1 MICRLTDAMNDPLQD
16 NGIEIISETVT
27 PTNIKDNSSTVLN
40 QAVKRKLRQQFP
52 SLEMAGKKI
61 KVVSSQGGNI
71 DPSRMKIVRIS
82 RVPLK
87 SVPESS
93 VRHFSGRQN
102 NNDSTSDK
110 ENRSPGVSM
119 KVTDRIGL
127 LRSSDLSFFSV
138 SSHEGQVS
146 SEPRPDQQRICHSSS
161 LDLLSLSSDENDDR
175 ASDRSLSDT
184 LGSSNNN
191 NSQRSPEERLDR
203 DANRSPED
211 AEITPDL
218 DIYHP
223 LDAIKARLAENNLC
237 SESFMN
243 TCRDLNMNWIRLD
256 KNWNVEIS
264 SSALGMA
271 FGADFV
277 DQIISQAP
285 VYNQSGHVDN
295 LQSLS
300 DEGHEVGTTDN
311 HQEADE
317 DKTDDELE
325 DVTSGNNVNPGPSG
339 DSETWSTAA
348 LLNWGEEAGDSHD
361 ELDTQEESAVSPPAL
376 YHTPREEMT
385 AILGLVTQEQAR
397 EIR

>member
-1 MICRLTDAMNDPLQD
+1 MNDSQPD
-16 NGIEIISETVT
+16 NEIEIISETVT
-27 PTNIKDNSSTVLN
+27 STNINDNSSTVLN

-61 KVVSSQGGNI
+61 KVVSSQGGKI
-71 DPSRMKIVRIS
+71 DPSRMKILSIT

-87 SVPESS
+87 SVSETS

-110 ENRSPGVSM
+110 ENTAPGGSIKVS
-119 KVTDRIGL
+119 DRKGL
-127 LRSSDLSFFSV
+127 FISSDPSFFSV
-138 SSHEGQVS
+138 SSNEDQVS
-146 SEPRPDQQRICHSSS
+146 SEPRPDQQRLCHSSS

-191 NSQRSPEERLDR
+191 NSQRSPKERLDRDR
-203 DANRSPED
+203 DANRSPKD

-218 DIYHP
+218 NIYLP
-223 LDAIKARLAENNLC
+223 LDAIKTRLAEKNLC

-243 TCRDLNMNWIRLD
+243 TCQDLNMKWIRLD

-385 AILGLVTQEQAR
+385 AILGLITQEQAR